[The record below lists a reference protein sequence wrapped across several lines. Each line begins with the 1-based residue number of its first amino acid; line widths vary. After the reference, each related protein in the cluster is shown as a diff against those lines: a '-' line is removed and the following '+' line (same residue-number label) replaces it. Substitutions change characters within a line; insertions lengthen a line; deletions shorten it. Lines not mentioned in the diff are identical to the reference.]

1 MTGRPYVLLS
11 VAMSVDGHIDD
22 ATAERLV
29 LSGPADL
36 DRVDAVRAGVDAIL
50 VGAGTLR
57 SDDPRLLSRRGQ
69 PRKVVLT
76 GTGEL
81 DPTAR
86 FFTTGTAERL
96 VYASTPAVPV
106 ATARV
111 GHAATVVDAGSP
123 LDLAAVLGDLLARG
137 VRRLLVEGG
146 QTVHTQFLTADIVDE
161 LHVVVAPFFVGDPAA
176 PRFVGA
182 GTFPYGPGRR
192 MRLAEA
198 RPVGDDVLLRYLLAG
213 P

>member
-1 MTGRPYVLLS
+1 MNGRPYVLLS

-81 DPTAR
+81 DPAAR
-86 FFTTGTAERL
+86 FFTMGTAERL

-111 GHAATVVDAGSP
+111 GAAATVVDAGSP
-123 LDLAAVLGDLLARG
+123 LDLAAVLADLLARG

-146 QTVHTQFLTADIVDE
+146 QSVHTQFLTADVVDE

-176 PRFVGA
+176 PRFVGV
-182 GTFPYGPGRR
+182 GPYGNGPGRR

-198 RPVGDDVLLRYLLAG
+198 RPIGDDVLLRYLLAG

>member
-1 MTGRPYVLLS
+1 MNGRPYVLLS

-81 DPTAR
+81 DPAAR
-86 FFTTGTAERL
+86 FFTMGTAERL

-111 GHAATVVDAGSP
+111 GAAATVVDAGSP
-123 LDLAAVLGDLLARG
+123 LDLAAVLADLLARG

-146 QTVHTQFLTADIVDE
+146 QSVHTQFLTADVVDE

-176 PRFVGA
+176 PRFVGV
-182 GTFPYGPGRR
+182 GPFPYGPGRR

-198 RPVGDDVLLRYLLAG
+198 RPIGDDVLLRYLLAG